1 MVNPNAPAPQQD
13 QPPLPPAVRNTM
25 VGCLTIVVGFFGG
38 GMITLLLARVLDV
51 IRRCSPAEGLPVCGN
66 WAIYAGIGGAVGA
79 VLLPTVVFIKL
90 LRADAAAR
98 DAEHGIETH
107 NP

>member
-1 MVNPNAPAPQQD
+1 MTVPDGASRAPEP
-13 QPPLPPAVRNTM
+13 PPLNPAVRNTM

-38 GMITLLLARVLDV
+38 GMITLLLVRVLDLL
-51 IRRCSPAEGLPVCGN
+51 RRCSPAEGLPVCGN

-79 VLLPTVVFIKL
+79 ILLPTVVFIKL

-98 DAEHGIETH
+98 ASGQ
-107 NP
+107 

>member
-1 MVNPNAPAPQQD
+1 VTIPNGASRAPEP
-13 QPPLPPAVRNTM
+13 PPLNPVVRNTM

-38 GMITLLLARVLDV
+38 GMITLLLVRILDV
-51 IRRCSPAEGLPVCGN
+51 LRRCSPAEGLPVCGN
-66 WAIYAGIGGAVGA
+66 WAMYAGIGGAVGA

-98 DAEHGIETH
+98 DSGQ
-107 NP
+107 

>member
-1 MVNPNAPAPQQD
+1 MTTPNGANAAPEP
-13 QPPLPPAVRNTM
+13 PPLNPAVRNTM

-38 GMITLLLARVLDV
+38 GMITLLLVRILDV
-51 IRRCSPAEGLPVCGN
+51 LRRCSPAEGLPVCGN
-66 WAIYAGIGGAVGA
+66 WAIYAGIGGAIGA

-98 DAEHGIETH
+98 DSGQ
-107 NP
+107 

>member
-1 MVNPNAPAPQQD
+1 VTIANGANRAPEP
-13 QPPLPPAVRNTM
+13 PPLNPAVRNTL

-38 GMITLLLARVLDV
+38 GMITLLLVRILDV
-51 IRRCSPAEGLPVCGN
+51 LRRCSPTEGLPVCGN

-79 VLLPTVVFIKL
+79 VLLPTVVFVKL

-98 DAEHGIETH
+98 DSGQ
-107 NP
+107 

>member
-1 MVNPNAPAPQQD
+1 MSRTDIPVSTPEP
-13 QPPLPPAVRNTM
+13 PPLNPAIRNTM

-38 GMITLLLARVLDV
+38 GMIALLLVRIADLL
-51 IRRCSPAEGLPVCGN
+51 RRCTPAQGLPVCGH
-66 WAIYAGIGGAVGA
+66 WAIYAGIGGAIGA

-98 DAEHGIETH
+98 DSGQ
-107 NP
+107 

>member
-1 MVNPNAPAPQQD
+1 MTIPNGANRAPEP
-13 QPPLPPAVRNTM
+13 PPLNPVVRNTM

-38 GMITLLLARVLDV
+38 GMITLLLVRVFDV
-51 IRRCSPAEGLPVCGN
+51 LRRCSPTEGLPVCGN

-79 VLLPTVVFIKL
+79 ILLPTVVFIKL

-98 DAEHGIETH
+98 ASGQ
-107 NP
+107 

>member
-1 MVNPNAPAPQQD
+1 MSRTDVPVSTPEP
-13 QPPLPPAVRNTM
+13 PPLNPAIRNTM

-38 GMITLLLARVLDV
+38 GMIALLLVRIADLL
-51 IRRCSPAEGLPVCGN
+51 RRCTPAQGLPVCGN
-66 WAIYAGIGGAVGA
+66 WAIYAGIGGAIGA

-98 DAEHGIETH
+98 DSGQ
-107 NP
+107 

>member
-1 MVNPNAPAPQQD
+1 MGPNVPTPAPEP
-13 QPPLPPAVRNTM
+13 PPLHPAIRNSM

-38 GMITLLLARVLDV
+38 GMIALLLIRGVDI
-51 IRRCSPAEGLPVCGN
+51 IRRCSPAQGLPVCGN
-66 WAIYAGIGGAVGA
+66 WAIYAGVGGLIGA

-98 DAEHGIETH
+98 DSGQ
-107 NP
+107 

>member
-1 MVNPNAPAPQQD
+1 MTTPNGANRAPEP
-13 QPPLPPAVRNTM
+13 PPLNPAVRNTM

-38 GMITLLLARVLDV
+38 GMITLLLVRILDV
-51 IRRCSPAEGLPVCGN
+51 LRRCSPAEGLPVCGN

-98 DAEHGIETH
+98 DSGQ
-107 NP
+107 

>member
-1 MVNPNAPAPQQD
+1 VTSPHGANRAPEP
-13 QPPLPPAVRNTM
+13 PPLNPAVRNTM

-38 GMITLLLARVLDV
+38 GMITLLLVRILDV
-51 IRRCSPAEGLPVCGN
+51 LRRCSPAEGLPVCGN

-98 DAEHGIETH
+98 DSGQ
-107 NP
+107 

>member
-1 MVNPNAPAPQQD
+1 MTIPDGASRAPEP
-13 QPPLPPAVRNTM
+13 PPLNPAVRNTM

-38 GMITLLLARVLDV
+38 GMITLLLVRVLDLL
-51 IRRCSPAEGLPVCGN
+51 RRCSPAEGLPVCGN

-79 VLLPTVVFIKL
+79 ILLPTVVFIKL

-98 DAEHGIETH
+98 ASGQ
-107 NP
+107 